1 MEMRNKVT
9 LLMILLFYGVKRFHV
24 YFKVNYNGCIGSGQL
39 AQTTTPTL
47 KVTALAGLACN
58 C

>member
-1 MEMRNKVT
+1 
-9 LLMILLFYGVKRFHV
+9 MILLFYGVKRFHV
-24 YFKVNYNGCIGSGQL
+24 YFKVNYSGCIGSGQL
-39 AQTTTPTL
+39 AQTTTTTL